1 MKLTM
6 EKRKSNTEQSRK
18 KTTDLLS
25 LLSEFGSVSLEGVYI
40 EKITVTRKGRK

>member
-1 MKLTM
+1 M
-6 EKRKSNTEQSRK
+6 EKRRSSSEQSKK

-40 EKITVTRKGRK
+40 EKITITRKSGK

>member
-1 MKLTM
+1 MTM
-6 EKRKSNTEQSRK
+6 EKKKSDPEQSKK
-18 KTTDLLS
+18 KTTDLFS